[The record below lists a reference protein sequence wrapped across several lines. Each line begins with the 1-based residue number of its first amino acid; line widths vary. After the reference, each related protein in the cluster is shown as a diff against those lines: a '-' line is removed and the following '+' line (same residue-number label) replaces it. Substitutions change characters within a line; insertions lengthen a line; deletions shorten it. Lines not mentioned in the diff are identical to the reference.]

1 MYRWQGNPLFQVGL
15 GTSEGGDSVRRNRRR
30 SCALQQGSVGH
41 FSAPHRCDCG
51 TVYRWAGYVLYVL
64 YSSVMVPV
72 HGTVWEHSF
81 AKKKKKKVPRAW
93 QPSARQDSN
102 AADEA
107 TDGLLKIPQTGFSGM
122 TYRNMSF
129 VVLLVKFAR
138 YGSVAALRILGWLDR
153 RRYMSYVQTEAA
165 RYRYVPDLLCQR
177 LNVVAISRSLT

>member
-1 MYRWQGNPLFQVGL
+1 MVQFGNTV
-15 GTSEGGDSVRRNRRR
+15 
-30 SCALQQGSVGH
+30 LQ
-41 FSAPHRCDCG
+41 
-51 TVYRWAGYVLYVL
+51 
-64 YSSVMVPV
+64 
-72 HGTVWEHSF
+72 
-81 AKKKKKKVPRAW
+81 KKKKKKVPRAW